1 MLFAPTPFAFVLSQD
16 TRLELLTTVEATFI
30 LFVLVSF
37 VCVSVYT
44 AKQLRKRRFFPPE
57 SAPMPLAI
65 QETPGWVFIAC
76 VLGLIYLQ
84 SALYAIVVMIGV
96 AGAVVECGTTVRTQ
110 FGFDRVPIIRAL
122 AWGLF
127 IFGAV
132 MLVETPL
139 MQASNWALDELDKW
153 AWALFKVHISHPEQQ
168 SVETFR
174 QYSQASAII
183 QFLVEAVLVF
193 PVIEELFFRGFLLT
207 FLKRYTST
215 GLAIVLSGGV
225 FAFAHLNLGAALPLW
240 FLGIVLGVAYQHTG
254 SLLVP
259 MGIHACFNLA
269 TGLSLLLDK
278 GSAS

>member
-1 MLFAPTPFAFVLSQD
+1 MTLFAFTLSPD
-16 TRLELLTTVEATFI
+16 VRLELLTTVEATFI

-44 AKQLRKRRFFPPE
+44 AKQLRKGRFMPRDA
-57 SAPMPLAI
+57 APLPLVI
-65 QETPGWVFIAC
+65 QPLPAWVFVAC
-76 VLGLIYLQ
+76 VVGLIYLQ
-84 SALYAIVVMIGV
+84 SALYAIVVMIGI

-110 FGFDRVPIIRAL
+110 FGFDRVPLIKAL
-122 AWGLF
+122 AWSLL

-139 MQASNWALDELDKW
+139 MEASAWALDEL
-153 AWALFKVHISHPEQQ
+153 HISHPEQQ

-183 QFLVEAVLVF
+183 KFLLEAVLVF
-193 PVIEELFFRGFLLT
+193 PVVEELFFRGFLLT
-207 FLKRYTST
+207 FLRRYTST
-215 GLAIVLSGGV
+215 GLAILLSAGV
-225 FAFAHLNLGAALPLW
+225 FAFAHLNLGAVLPLW

-259 MGIHACFNLA
+259 IGVHACFNLA

-278 GSAS
+278 GNAS

>member
-1 MLFAPTPFAFVLSQD
+1 MTLFAFTLSPD
-16 TRLELLTTVEATFI
+16 VRLELLTTVEATFI

-37 VCVSVYT
+37 VCVSGYT
-44 AKQLRKRRFFPPE
+44 AKQLRKGRFFPRE
-57 SAPMPLAI
+57 SAPLPLAI
-65 QETPGWVFIAC
+65 QPVPGWVFVAC
-76 VLGLIYLQ
+76 VVGLIYLQ
-84 SALYAIVVMIGV
+84 SALYAIVVMIGI

-122 AWGLF
+122 SWSLF

-139 MQASNWALDELDKW
+139 MEASAWALD
-153 AWALFKVHISHPEQQ
+153 ALHISHPEQQ

-183 QFLVEAVLVF
+183 KFLIEAVLVF

-225 FAFAHLNLGAALPLW
+225 FAFAHLNLGAVVPLW

-278 GSAS
+278 GNPS

>member
-1 MLFAPTPFAFVLSQD
+1 MMPFASVPFALTLSPD
-16 TRLELLTTVEATFI
+16 LRLELLTTVEATFI

-44 AKQLRKRRFFPPE
+44 AKQLRAGRFFPPE
-57 SAPMPLAI
+57 SAPLPLHI
-65 QETPGWVFIAC
+65 QETPAWVYVAC
-76 VLGLIYLQ
+76 VVGLIYLQ
-84 SALYAIVVMIGV
+84 SALYAIVVVIGI
-96 AGAVVECGTTVRTQ
+96 AGAVLECGTTVRTQ

-122 AWGLF
+122 AWSLF

-139 MQASNWALDELDKW
+139 MEASAWALD
-153 AWALFKVHISHPEQQ
+153 ALRISHPEQQ

-183 QFLVEAVLVF
+183 KFLVEAVLVF
-193 PVIEELFFRGFLLT
+193 PVVEELFFRGFLLT

-215 GLAIVLSGGV
+215 GLAIVLSGGL

-278 GSAS
+278 GNPS